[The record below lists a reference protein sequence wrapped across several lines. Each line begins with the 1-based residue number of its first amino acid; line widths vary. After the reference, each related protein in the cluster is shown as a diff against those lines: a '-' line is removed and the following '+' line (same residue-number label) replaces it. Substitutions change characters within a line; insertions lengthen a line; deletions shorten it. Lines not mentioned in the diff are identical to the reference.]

1 MINYSDLW
9 SKSIY
14 DPVNS
19 SLSNDYQ
26 ERSGTLLDF
35 AYIRFPGTIPTGINS
50 GSTLDLPL
58 FSSDYETIV
67 YTNNIPV
74 TSEGFDLRTNHNRII
89 HCFYHFNI
97 GNGKSNL
104 MQLGFRLIFN
114 TTINTINPPSFYYN
128 VVGDTN
134 VYTNTSGFFT
144 VPNWQYIIKGIGI
157 QNKMSQN
164 TIYINNLTF
173 LVMRFNYDN
182 SLIDNN
188 QTYFK
193 ENENTFYQD
202 HSNTLNTSRGH
213 VIDTALPTPK
223 LKCYTAR
230 SKISGTKE
238 SWKTRG
244 YFQHGITDLA
254 DEASANMPNNMQMF
268 QGATMSMVTC
278 WCSNDSLAGGPVTV
292 STDRGNY
299 VIPQGL
305 GDNYKVFYM
314 PPLYND
320 FGSNYSFLPIILRPG
335 YTQKLNVFSAFDTE
349 GTFLKIESF
358 SFINNTRIN
367 NNGGY
372 YSVVDTAVLKNLYSL
387 DPETNC
393 GFTTTP
399 CKNNQNKETNV
410 FQMQVSTSLM
420 YLEFVENTE
429 TPQEYFQIQTSYLGS
444 KTARPTT
451 TPMYDWI
458 SGKFIHYNNN
468 PIVVFIEYTISSY
481 SVDSYIDTSIQ
492 LTFEPKGDNADY
504 TTVTPSFDPAR
515 TINLDIV
522 RYIDFGYTAETLNF
536 NRNCINIMHKIDFL
550 EANQH
555 YYMFIRA
562 IDNINHSRIIFNLTK
577 LFFVEIE
584 K

>member
-1 MINYSDLW
+1 M
-9 SKSIY
+9 
-14 DPVNS
+14 
-19 SLSNDYQ
+19 LSNDYQ

-35 AYIRFPGTIPTGINS
+35 AYIRFPGTIPTGINP

-74 TSEGFDLRTNHNRII
+74 TSEGFDLRTDYDRII
-89 HCFYHFNI
+89 HCFYHFDM
-97 GNGKSNL
+97 GNGKNDL
-104 MQLGFRLIFN
+104 IQLGFRLIFN
-114 TTINTINPPSFYYN
+114 TTINTVCPPSFYYN
-128 VVGDTN
+128 VGDN
-134 VYTNTSGFFT
+134 VYANTSGFFT
-144 VPNWQYIIKGIGI
+144 VPNWQHIIKGIGI

-164 TIYINNLTF
+164 AIYINNLTF
-173 LVMRFNYDN
+173 LVMRFNYDT

-193 ENENTFYQD
+193 ENENTFYQNN
-202 HSNTLNTSRGH
+202 STLDTSRGH
-213 VIDTALPTPK
+213 VIDTVLPTPK
-223 LKCYTAR
+223 LKCYTAY

-238 SWKTRG
+238 TWKTRG
-244 YFQHGITDLA
+244 YFQHGITDIA
-254 DEASANMPNNMQMF
+254 DEATANMPNSIQMF
-268 QGATMSMVTC
+268 QGVTMSMVTC
-278 WCSNDSLAGGPVTV
+278 WCSNDSLAEVSVPV

-305 GDNYKVFYM
+305 GNNYTVYYM
-314 PPLYND
+314 PPLYNNL
-320 FGSNYSFLPIILRPG
+320 GNNYSFLPIIQRPG
-335 YTQKLNVFSAFDTE
+335 NTQKINVYSAFDTE

-358 SFINNTRIN
+358 SFIGNTRIN
-367 NNGGY
+367 NYGNGY
-372 YSVVDTAVLKNLYSL
+372 YSVLDTAVLKNLYSL

-399 CKNNQNKETNV
+399 YKDHPNKETSI
-410 FQMQVSTSLM
+410 FQMQVSTGLM

-429 TPQEYFQIQTSYLGS
+429 TPQEYFQIQTNYLGS
-444 KTARPTT
+444 KFARLTT
-451 TPMYDWI
+451 TLLYNWGT
-458 SGKFIHYNNN
+458 GKFIHYNNN
-468 PIVVFIEYTISSY
+468 PIVVFIEYTISSS

-492 LTFEPKGDNADY
+492 LTFEPQGNNADY

-536 NRNCINIMHKIDFL
+536 SRNCINIMHNITFL
-550 EANQH
+550 EANQY